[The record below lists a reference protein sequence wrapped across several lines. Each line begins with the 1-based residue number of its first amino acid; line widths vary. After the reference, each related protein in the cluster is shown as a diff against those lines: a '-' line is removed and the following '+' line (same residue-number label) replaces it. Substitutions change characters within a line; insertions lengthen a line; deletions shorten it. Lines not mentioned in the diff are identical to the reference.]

1 MQKKIKEVPTSFIIG
16 NCMILIS
23 AFAIFMLINVINIKH
38 INWISMLNYLDMGM
52 AGLDTLIFFEEAII
66 VGGFLKWKTDFRK
79 ILLLIISLCVI
90 FFCLWIK
97 YVLSTGISLYLK

>member
-38 INWISMLNYLDMGM
+38 IN
-52 AGLDTLIFFEEAII
+52 
-66 VGGFLKWKTDFRK
+66 
-79 ILLLIISLCVI
+79 
-90 FFCLWIK
+90 
-97 YVLSTGISLYLK
+97 